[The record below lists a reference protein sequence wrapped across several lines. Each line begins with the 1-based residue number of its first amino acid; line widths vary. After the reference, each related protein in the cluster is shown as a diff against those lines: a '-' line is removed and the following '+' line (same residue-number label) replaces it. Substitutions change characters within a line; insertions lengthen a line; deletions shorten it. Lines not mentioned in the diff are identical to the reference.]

1 MKDKPRHV
9 LRGNM
14 RRMLPVSRRPG
25 MFLLVSLLFVMPTDG
40 VAQDL
45 HAQDALGTPVDHSVF
60 DRLLK
65 RYVDDNGLVNYKAW
79 KGQGEETL
87 RNYLQSLGKV
97 DPNPLG
103 QSEKLA
109 FWINA
114 YNALTI
120 QGILEFYPVKSIK
133 DKVNRILGF
142 NIWDDYPMTVNGKA
156 YSLNDMEHKILRK
169 MGEPRIHFAIVC
181 ASVGCPKLRNEAY
194 TGVNLDPWL
203 EDQAIYFFAQ
213 ARNLRIDRDGKTVY
227 LSSILNWFGEDFGG
241 TDRARLDFTSKY
253 LSEEKDREF
262 LRSRELKVKYLDYD
276 WSLNEQ
282 KYASMEE
289 GS

>member
-1 MKDKPRHV
+1 MKVDNRHM
-9 LRGNM
+9 LRGNI
-14 RRMLPVSRRPG
+14 RRRLSVSRHPG

-40 VAQDL
+40 VAQDFQ
-45 HAQDALGTPVDHSVF
+45 AQDPSGIPVDHSVF

-79 KGQGEETL
+79 KAQDEQTL
-87 RNYLQSLGKV
+87 RNYLKLLGKV
-97 DPNPLG
+97 DPDPLG
-103 QSEKLA
+103 RSEKLT

-133 DKVNRILGF
+133 DKVSRILGF
-142 NIWDDYPMTVNGKA
+142 NIWDDYPMTVNGKEH
-156 YSLNDMEHKILRK
+156 SLNDIEHKVLRK

-181 ASVGCPKLRNEAY
+181 ASVGCPRLRNEAY
-194 TGVNLDPWL
+194 TEAKLNSQLD
-203 EDQAIYFFAQ
+203 DQAGYFFAQ
-213 ARNLRIDRDGKTVY
+213 PRNLRIDRAGKTVW

-241 TDRARLDFTSKY
+241 SDRAKLDFVGKY
-253 LSEEKDREF
+253 VKEENDRKFLQSEG
-262 LRSRELKVKYLDYD
+262 LKVKYLDYD

-282 KYASMEE
+282 EYTSLKE
-289 GS
+289 GN